1 MKIIQVIV
9 EKVAVWLNLKGDL
22 KPAIEAR
29 MNKKSDVNYYL
40 YLTGKLYRR
49 E

>member
-1 MKIIQVIV
+1 MKIIQVIM
-9 EKVAVWLNLKGDL
+9 KRVARLNLKGDL
-22 KPAIEAR
+22 KSAIETR